1 MIFEMSL
8 LTIKSKTF
16 STGSLGSTENL
27 RKNEESLK
35 AHHPTATGLSFLE
48 FLFSSL
54 SHYPGIN
61 IRCMRQRLSRKR
73 WVPWRWKGHM
83 WNLPGGSWKDSSKP
97 TELRP
102 LSVEAEESQKCK
114 VSNKERRKLV
124 RERKQTRENDVSFNI
139 FLYLFYSKDV
149 GNIKNSFSPGS

>member
-1 MIFEMSL
+1 
-8 LTIKSKTF
+8 
-16 STGSLGSTENL
+16 
-27 RKNEESLK
+27 
-35 AHHPTATGLSFLE
+35 
-48 FLFSSL
+48 
-54 SHYPGIN
+54 
-61 IRCMRQRLSRKR
+61 
-73 WVPWRWKGHM
+73 M